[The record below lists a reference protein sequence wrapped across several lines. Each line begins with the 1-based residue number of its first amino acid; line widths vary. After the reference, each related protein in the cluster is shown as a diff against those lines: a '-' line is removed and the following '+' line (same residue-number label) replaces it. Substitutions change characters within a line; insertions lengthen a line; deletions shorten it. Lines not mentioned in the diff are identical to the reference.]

1 MNIES
6 YVFLIC
12 FVFLGIV
19 AMISAYWNVT
29 LEKKLDRKE
38 RIIKELQKENRILNL
53 QVGALKELAGFKD
66 EDEIKASIK
75 YYEGE

>member
-19 AMISAYWNVT
+19 AFVSVGWYMTAEKE
-29 LEKKLDRKE
+29 LAKKKLV
-38 RIIKELQKENRILNL
+38 IKELQKENRILNL